1 MHLLFIRYA
10 PDMLHLIISDWYCTL
25 SANNS
30 LKPLDSDMKLR
41 LLVPYAPCV
50 AVHIMHLIGIEP
62 CARFRPFVEAVGQL
76 QARTPCKEKWARKK
90 MVEVGRGNNL
100 PKVVRRHLCL
110 WETILSRNQ
119 GWFDPRLS
127 RFWNR
132 RIHQNRPNVSASSY
146 SNQPECECVWDC
158 AKKVP
163 HNAMASSL
171 KGERCSRGDSII
183 AFFLIIAQRKEIQRQ
198 KHLFHI
204 CSAIATKLFVTRCR
218 CIPPFLVSKWKLFQ
232 NNHWVSSDRNGNF
245 KSLKILRRRSQPGI
259 ASCEVVKFS
268 D

>member
-1 MHLLFIRYA
+1 MHLVLQC
-10 PDMLHLIISDWYCTL
+10 ISCTWL
-25 SANNS
+25 VLNLVLPSDHS
-30 LKPLDSDMKLR
+30 LKPLDSCKPG
-41 LLVPYAPCV
+41 LLVRKS
-50 AVHIMHLIGIEP
+50 EP
-62 CARFRPFVEAVGQL
+62 G
-76 QARTPCKEKWARKK
+76 KK
-90 MVEVGRGNNL
+90 SRGGNNL

-119 GWFDPRLS
+119 GFLVGSIQDFPG
-127 RFWNR
+127 FKIDGYT
-132 RIHQNRPNVSASSY
+132 RIGQTFQHHHIQINPSASVYEIARRKWLSQCNGLFTEGGKVLTGRFHY
-146 SNQPECECVWDC
+146 RILFDHRTEKRNTE
-158 AKKVP
+158 AK
-163 HNAMASSL
+163 AL
-171 KGERCSRGDSII
+171 
-183 AFFLIIAQRKEIQRQ
+183 FF
-198 KHLFHI
+198 I

>member
-1 MHLLFIRYA
+1 MDTPESAKRFS
-10 PDMLHLIISDWYCTL
+10 IIIFKSTRVRVC
-25 SANNS
+25 
-30 LKPLDSDMKLR
+30 MRLR
-41 LLVPYAPCV
+41 
-50 AVHIMHLIGIEP
+50 E
-62 CARFRPFVEAVGQL
+62 E
-76 QARTPCKEKWARKK
+76 
-90 MVEVGRGNNL
+90 
-100 PKVVRRHLCL
+100 
-110 WETILSRNQ
+110 
-119 GWFDPRLS
+119 
-127 RFWNR
+127 
-132 RIHQNRPNVSASSY
+132 SASQC
-146 SNQPECECVWDC
+146 NTML
-158 AKKVP
+158 AHILA

-198 KHLFHI
+198 KHFFYI